1 MPTPDEL
8 RRQAEELA
16 QQDAVSVP
24 EDLAALAPAAIRQTL
39 HDLRVHQIELEMQ
52 NEELRRAQG
61 ELDAARE
68 RYFDLYDLAPVGY
81 VTVDETGLILE
92 GNLTAATLLGVA
104 RGVLVKRAFAQFI
117 HSEDQ
122 GLYYRYRQQL
132 FAAPATVG
140 KAAECE
146 LRLRRHD
153 GTALWARLGTTVA
166 SAATG
171 TRVLRIILNDISV
184 RKQAEGERVRLEGQ
198 LYEAQK
204 LEAVGRLA
212 GGVAHEFNNLLMG
225 IMNYVELCRD
235 VLPPEHA
242 VREYLDEINGGAE
255 HAADLTRQLLAFA
268 RKQIIAPTVLDLNDA
283 VTRMLK
289 TLQHLLGEDISLAWM
304 PGAAVWTVQMDP
316 SQLDQILANLAS
328 NARDAIDGVGQL
340 SLETRNV
347 VVDGANSAEHAG
359 ADPGEY
365 VQLVVSDNGCGLDKE
380 CLERVFD
387 PFATNRSL
395 IQGTGLGLPTVYGII
410 KQNHGFVCVSS
421 ELVRGTTFR
430 IYLPRVE
437 AAVAPEAAAMPKPV
451 PGGRE
456 TILVAEDEKSIRI
469 TTGCFLEKFGYTV
482 LAAESP
488 EAALRLAANHPG
500 PIHLLLSDVIM
511 PGMDGRHLA
520 ERLRATRPGIR
531 CLFMSGDTAQARALR
546 GVLDEGE
553 EFLSKPFSRE
563 DLATAVRAVLAGV

>member
-24 EDLAALAPAAIRQTL
+24 EDVAALAPAAIRQTL

-212 GGVAHEFNNLLMG
+212 GGVAH
-225 IMNYVELCRD
+225 
-235 VLPPEHA
+235 
-242 VREYLDEINGGAE
+242 
-255 HAADLTRQLLAFA
+255 
-268 RKQIIAPTVLDLNDA
+268 
-283 VTRMLK
+283 
-289 TLQHLLGEDISLAWM
+289 
-304 PGAAVWTVQMDP
+304 
-316 SQLDQILANLAS
+316 
-328 NARDAIDGVGQL
+328 
-340 SLETRNV
+340 
-347 VVDGANSAEHAG
+347 
-359 ADPGEY
+359 
-365 VQLVVSDNGCGLDKE
+365 
-380 CLERVFD
+380 
-387 PFATNRSL
+387 
-395 IQGTGLGLPTVYGII
+395 
-410 KQNHGFVCVSS
+410 
-421 ELVRGTTFR
+421 
-430 IYLPRVE
+430 
-437 AAVAPEAAAMPKPV
+437 
-451 PGGRE
+451 
-456 TILVAEDEKSIRI
+456 
-469 TTGCFLEKFGYTV
+469 
-482 LAAESP
+482 
-488 EAALRLAANHPG
+488 
-500 PIHLLLSDVIM
+500 
-511 PGMDGRHLA
+511 
-520 ERLRATRPGIR
+520 
-531 CLFMSGDTAQARALR
+531 
-546 GVLDEGE
+546 
-553 EFLSKPFSRE
+553 
-563 DLATAVRAVLAGV
+563 